1 MHTERGMPVFM
12 DNIAAIGDPD
22 RRRLKLQK
30 MEKKRKKYNRCGGM
44 PTLWLAETA
53 SNSLRTDVATKLIS
67 QELKHITNL

>member
-30 MEKKRKKYNRCGGM
+30 MEKKRKK
-44 PTLWLAETA
+44 
-53 SNSLRTDVATKLIS
+53 I
-67 QELKHITNL
+67 Q